1 MHKKTGVEL
10 RNSPSKAAKIVL
22 RYINNYADV
31 GPVIAQPPIT
41 YNDLVEMAKEI
52 DKSEVWV
59 RSDQRLIF
67 ALEDTQL
74 VDEVVENLTNIV
86 QN

>member
-67 ALEDTQL
+67 ALEDT
-74 VDEVVENLTNIV
+74 
-86 QN
+86 